1 MRYEMLE
8 IFERNGMDVSSA
20 ERKEKAHLGKK
31 MKVWER
37 RLMKDFHVAPVN
49 IEELEEPPED
59 RGINRFRR
67 VARQVVSQTTSF
79 KWGEAVR
86 AVTDTQIGRCR
97 KRQSFKNQQ
106 NLQRAIKEAQR

>member
-8 IFERNGMDVSSA
+8 IFERNGMDVSCA

-37 RLMKDFHVAPVN
+37 RLMKEFHVAPVN
-49 IEELEEPPED
+49 IEEQDEPED

-86 AVTDTQIGRCR
+86 AVADTQIGRCR
-97 KRQSFKNQQ
+97 NRQSFKNQQ